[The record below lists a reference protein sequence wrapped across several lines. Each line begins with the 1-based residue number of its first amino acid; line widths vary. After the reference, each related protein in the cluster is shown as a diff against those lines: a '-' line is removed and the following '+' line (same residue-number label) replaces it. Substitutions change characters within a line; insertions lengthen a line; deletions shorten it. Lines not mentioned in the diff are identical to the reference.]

1 MTVFSWHAA
10 CKRKRSRSDHC
21 PEVARGV
28 PCCSAFFKFFSRP
41 KRQRGIA
48 RSEKGLM
55 VKVFH
60 IWSLVPQYE

>member
-28 PCCSAFFKFFSRP
+28 PCCSAFFLIFFAAEKT
-41 KRQRGIA
+41 KRHRQ
-48 RSEKGLM
+48 K
-55 VKVFH
+55 
-60 IWSLVPQYE
+60 